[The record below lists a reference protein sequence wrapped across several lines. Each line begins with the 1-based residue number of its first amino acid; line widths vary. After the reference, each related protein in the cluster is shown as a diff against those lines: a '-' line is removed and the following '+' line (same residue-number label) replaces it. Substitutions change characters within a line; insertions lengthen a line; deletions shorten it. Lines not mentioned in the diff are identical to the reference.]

1 MSATDRAWKASVP
14 TQLLPGQKGSRKPGV
29 HRRISRQSCGKV
41 TFMEQKG
48 RPHTGKKTGIQLS
61 CSSPHRYI
69 PEDRE
74 IMKEMKNDRAKQKS
88 EQRTNSLALGFTL
101 QVTLTANGYYS

>member
-74 IMKEMKNDRAKQKS
+74 IMGIYLENRVPGVGTF
-88 EQRTNSLALGFTL
+88 ELGTW
-101 QVTLTANGYYS
+101 